1 MASLCSSR
9 QSSRCGLARPD
20 RGRGQGPLHDGWRQ
34 APVEPALRGG
44 AGYFRFSRAIRLDVS
59 QRRPPIAWTS
69 E

>member
-1 MASLCSSR
+1 MASLCTPR
-9 QSSRCGLARPD
+9 QSSRCGTCPPGSRAR
-20 RGRGQGPLHDGWRQ
+20 RL

-44 AGYFRFSRAIRLDVS
+44 AGYFRFSRAMRLDVS